1 MKVTVIGASG
11 VIGSAVADEP
21 AGRGHTVVR
30 ASRRGPVRVDVE
42 DPASVDA
49 LFEDPAVRGA
59 DAVVCCAASGRL
71 TPLDEPSDA
80 EFTRGLHGKL
90 LGQVQLTRRALH
102 HLQDG
107 GAVVLTGGRFDEPT
121 PGGAF
126 TALVNTGLDAFAQAA
141 APEMPRGL
149 RLTAVSPGWVGETL
163 ERLGMAPSA
172 GTPAAE
178 PARTYADAVAG
189 RTARPGTRTREN
201 RLPYAARPATV
212 LP

>member
-1 MKVTVIGASG
+1 MKVIVIGASG
-11 VIGSAVADEP
+11 VIGSAVADELE
-21 AGRGHTVVR
+21 GRGHTVVR
-30 ASRRGPVRVDVE
+30 AARRGPVRVDME

-80 EFTRGLHGKL
+80 ESTRGLHGKL
-90 LGQVQLTRRALH
+90 LGQVQLTRRAPH

-107 GAVVLTGGRFDEPT
+107 GAVVLTSGRFGKPT

-149 RLTAVSPGWVGETL
+149 RLTAVSPGWVSETL
-163 ERLGMAPSA
+163 ERLDMDPSA

-178 PARTYADAVAG
+178 LARTYADAVEG
-189 RTARPGTRTREN
+189 RTA
-201 RLPYAARPATV
+201 
-212 LP
+212 